1 MRAKVTS
8 PLGLQLSA
16 DECPA
21 VMGVVLGADAEFDLP
36 HRSCAFLGSMMIST
50 TLRRSAIHA
59 AHHLPDLELGPRA
72 APAAHRWDH
81 QRNRAAARQVGRTQE
96 ARADRAGRSA
106 PAPTHSD

>member
-72 APAAHRWDH
+72 PRRRRIRILGHKK
-81 QRNRAAARQVGRTQE
+81 
-96 ARADRAGRSA
+96 RSYLTSVNQDQCA
-106 PAPTHSD
+106 C